1 MIVMKRNILLL
12 LIILLMFSACN
23 FNNPLKAEID
33 LAKKISGTWETDFE
47 YEGLLNQK
55 YKAKIFLYIN
65 LIDKPYYMLYEVEG
79 KKVKIKI
86 QKYITFQDD
95 QVIKCY
101 KEENINPQYIVLKDN
116 KHIELKGGQE
126 DKVFQKIVSSYK

>member
-1 MIVMKRNILLL
+1 MKKNILFL

-23 FNNPLKAEID
+23 FNNPLKEEID

-55 YKAKIFLYIN
+55 YKAKVFLYIN
-65 LIDKPYYMLYEVEG
+65 LIDKPYYMLYEVGG

-86 QKYITFQDD
+86 KKYITFQDD

-101 KEENINPQYIVLKDN
+101 KQGNPQYIILKDN